1 MRPVLLVSGL
11 AASVLS
17 ACPAPLPTGADGGLD
32 GGTTGAGFCP
42 TRPAYTEDVA
52 SCQAAMDDYRPRVAM
67 SANDTWPACISDANT
82 FTPVNPSISSVARVA
97 AFEQIADALWRGQRV
112 PGPQDFVDARVQYAL
127 DQGLDSRVQRR
138 EDVHYP
144 AAPMACSTAGIP
156 AQYPDRCVGPSKLLP
171 MLNDAFTKG
180 AMGEQPQVNAARIE
194 AALTWFLY
202 VSALSEVMS
211 CTTRAQD
218 CDSCWAYYS
227 GGTARDMPLGL
238 AKAIAGFAPET
249 HQRAYDA
256 TLAVRCWRNLDNE
269 TGTATNLALRDRALA
284 QLDKAM
290 LRGVAVVLRQRVAEL
305 ACTSGETREA
315 RLAFAKVLAPL
326 FDRALRERSASAADV
341 VATQLAKS
349 DASQVDVAA
358 VTSALDTAFP
368 CP

>member
-1 MRPVLLVSGL
+1 MRTLLL
-11 AASVLS
+11 AWCATSLLA
-17 ACPAPLPTGADGGLD
+17 ACPAPLPMGADGGLD
-32 GGTTGAGFCP
+32 AGSTTSAGFCP
-42 TRPAYTEDVA
+42 TPPAYTENVT
-52 SCQAAMDDYRPRVAM
+52 SCMAGLDDYRPRVAM
-67 SANDTWPACISDANT
+67 SANDTWPVCVSDSNT
-82 FTPVNPSISSVARVA
+82 YSPINPSITTVARVA
-97 AFEQIADALWRGQRV
+97 AYEQIAEKLWRAQRV

-144 AAPMACSTAGIP
+144 AAPMPCSTAGIP

-171 MLNDAFTKG
+171 TLNDAFTKG
-180 AMGEQPQVNAARIE
+180 AMGETPQVHAARIE
-194 AALTWFLY
+194 AALLWFLY
-202 VSALSEVMS
+202 VSALSEVMT

-227 GGTARDMPLGL
+227 GGTPRDQPLGL
-238 AKAIAGFAPET
+238 AKAIAAFAPET

-269 TGTATNLALRDRALA
+269 TGTATNLALRDRARE

-305 ACTSGETREA
+305 GCTTGETRDA

-326 FDRALRERSASAADV
+326 IDRPLRERSASQATLVAAE
-341 VATQLAKS
+341 LGKS
-349 DASQVDVAA
+349 DPAQVDVAA
-358 VTSALDTAFP
+358 VTGALDAAFP